1 MRAEKADSSVDSVS
15 LDSSADVKEPAHPDV
30 QKVKSLRD
38 LVKVSSKVNANLSK
52 VKMNQN
58 AIKFKENI
66 LETLKD

>member
-1 MRAEKADSSVDSVS
+1 M
-15 LDSSADVKEPAHPDV
+15 DSSADEKEPAHPDV

-52 VKMNQN
+52 VEMNQN

-66 LETLKD
+66 LETLAD